1 MPGVDITAASSSVNA
16 PPLITDG
23 AEVPP
28 NTPWSAPSNIGFSSS
43 HSSHR
48 PSLPTLHT
56 RATFPD
62 LESHYQHS
70 PLEGYGYAAATH
82 PRQDSFASTYGL
94 ENYRS
99 WSTTAPAHVPV
110 TASYYEPMPSYT
122 FGSLQAP
129 SLPSAYHHA
138 TRLPSVTAES
148 FAPFHMSHLN
158 SSLPMHTA
166 YDRRLPIPA
175 TYTMQYP
182 PIQQTM
188 PQIRPLGS
196 YTEPR
201 IPINGIHSR
210 SAMPWST
217 ESVSGSRQ
225 GSISVYAPP
234 SGLPAPPSQSSS
246 AQAEPVLGYQFS
258 HPATTAGSS
267 SPEILPTSGA
277 AVVDSFSS
285 DSSGSST
292 TSMPDGPDF
301 RYSRVSSSGFNLP
314 SLPADDR
321 SHIVSRA
328 PPSLFSF
335 STESSRRHM
344 SGSDGTGYNDSA
356 IANEDSSYAT
366 PIHQPQLNHAASV
379 DAFQKSSSYEQR
391 QQATAGHRMSLSNLN
406 TNY

>member
-1 MPGVDITAASSSVNA
+1 MPGVEITSTSGSVNA

-23 AEVPP
+23 VEVPP
-28 NTPWSAPSNIGFSSS
+28 NTPWSAPPSIGFSSS

-48 PSLPTLHT
+48 PSLPILHT

-70 PLEGYGYAAATH
+70 PIECYGYATAIQ

-99 WSTTAPAHVPV
+99 WSTTAPAQVPV

-129 SLPSAYHHA
+129 SLPPAHHQA

-148 FAPFHMSHLN
+148 LSPFHMSHLN
-158 SSLPMHTA
+158 SSLPVHTA
-166 YDRRLPIPA
+166 YERRLPIPA
-175 TYTMQYP
+175 TYTVQYP
-182 PIQQTM
+182 PTQQTV

-210 SAMPWST
+210 SAMPWSSG
-217 ESVSGSRQ
+217 SVSGGRE
-225 GSISVYAPP
+225 GSILGYTPP
-234 SGLPAPPSQSSS
+234 TGLPASSS
-246 AQAEPVLGYQFS
+246 QTSNAHAEPVLGYQFS
-258 HPATTAGSS
+258 LPPATGGST
-267 SPEILPTSGA
+267 SPEISPTSGA
-277 AVVDSFSS
+277 AVRDSFSS
-285 DSSGSST
+285 GSSGSST
-292 TSMPDGPDF
+292 TSMPAGPDF
-301 RYSRVSSSGFNLP
+301 RYTRVSSSGFGLP
-314 SLPADDR
+314 NIPADDR
-321 SHIVSRA
+321 SNFVARA

-335 STESSRRHM
+335 STESSRHHM
-344 SGSDGTGYNDSA
+344 GGSDEIGNNGSTAAHENP
-356 IANEDSSYAT
+356 SYAT
-366 PIHQPQLNHAASV
+366 TIHHPQLNHAASA
-379 DAFQKSSSYEQR
+379 DAFQTSSSYDQR
-391 QQATAGHRMSLSNLN
+391 PRATAGHRMSLSNLN